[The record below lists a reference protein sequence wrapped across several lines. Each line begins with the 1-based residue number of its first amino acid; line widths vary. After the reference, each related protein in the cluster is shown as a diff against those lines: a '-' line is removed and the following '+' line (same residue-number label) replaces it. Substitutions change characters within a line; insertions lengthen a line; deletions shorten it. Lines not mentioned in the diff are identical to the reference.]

1 MSASTYRGWSV
12 NFDPKPIPI
21 RDFDWTATHPDYD
34 ASYEGEEDGW
44 TDNGLKASAATYPIL
59 CDEIDALQDD
69 LDAESADDARMLAEE
84 RAEYGDYLLEQKRDR
99 ELDAMLDRQS

>member
-12 NFDPKPIPI
+12 SFDPKPIPI
-21 RDFDWTATHPDYD
+21 RDCDWTATHPDYD

-44 TDNGLKASAATYPIL
+44 TDNGLQASAASYDAL
-59 CDEIDALQDD
+59 CDEIDALQDEWQE
-69 LDAESADDARMLAEE
+69 ANAQRILAED

-99 ELDAMLDRQS
+99 ELDATLDHRP